1 MKGVVFLGDKEC
13 EVREFPDPVPNDGEV
28 RVKMMA
34 SGICGSD
41 LHLYRGDSAWAKERG
56 DRIPGHEPCG
66 VVDAYWDRC
75 SKGQGGRPRHRVPL
89 SGLRILC
96 AVRIGQPDVVRGGQR
111 LRRPRRRFPRRLHN
125 CR

>member
-56 DRIPGHEPCG
+56 DRIPGHEPRG
-66 VVDAYWDRC
+66 VVDAIGTGVAKSRRETASPCTTIWAADTVR
-75 SKGQGGRPRHRVPL
+75 RAHR
-89 SGLRILC
+89 
-96 AVRIGQPDVVRGGQR
+96 AT
-111 LRRPRRRFPRRLHN
+111 
-125 CR
+125 